1 MESPAA
7 GLSTW
12 PRARAL
18 HVAGSGKP
26 RRGESAPRRAVES
39 PAAEAPWRVRPPGSP
54 RGQGRRALHKS
65 EVRKHDQAGKPARR
79 GNCGEPGGGG
89 AVESPAAG
97 FSIGPRARALH
108 MPKAHKCDQAGESAR
123 RGNCGEPGGGG
134 AVESPAAGFSTGPR
148 ARALH
153 SGNALHTP
161 HARK

>member
-18 HVAGSGKP
+18 HKSKVRKHNQAGAVAT
-26 RRGESAPRRAVES
+26 EES

-108 MPKAHKCDQAGESAR
+108 IPKAHKCDQAGEPAR
-123 RGNCGEPGGGG
+123 RGSCGEPGGGG